1 MKFSKRVFASA
12 AILAVLM
19 FGILATTVFSPP
31 PTLKLKAKWK
41 PATLILDSYVPNP
54 WYAEIYFAPPRDL
67 STVDT
72 SSLLLEGLYAPTGAV
87 TYHPLKDRLVVPFAG
102 DDVLSAIM
110 SKLHMAP
117 GIYVIFL
124 EITGTLND
132 GTAFRGQGSIT
143 VTYPEFPPP

>member
-1 MKFSKRVFASA
+1 VKLGRRTYAIA
-12 AILAVLM
+12 AMLAVLM

-31 PTLKLKAKWK
+31 PVLKLKVKWK

-67 STVDT
+67 TTVNT
-72 SSLLLEGLYAPTGAV
+72 ASLLLEGLYSPSGPV
-87 TYHPLKDRLVVPFAG
+87 TLHPLKNRLIVPFAG
-102 DDVLSAIM
+102 DDVMSALM

-124 EITGTLND
+124 EISGTLND
-132 GTAFRGQGSIT
+132 GTPFKGQGSIT
-143 VTYPEFPPP
+143 VTYPELPPP